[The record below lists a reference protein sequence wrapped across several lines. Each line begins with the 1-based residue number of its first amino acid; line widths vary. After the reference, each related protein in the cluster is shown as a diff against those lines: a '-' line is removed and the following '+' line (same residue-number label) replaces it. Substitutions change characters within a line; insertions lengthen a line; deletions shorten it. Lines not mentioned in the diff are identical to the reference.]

1 MATLVGMALVVA
13 SVGAQLAAPNVLLYR
28 AIVLKDDPR
37 RAYDAVEKVWVP
49 DGAWRSFIE
58 RQLRK
63 HRIDFELL

>member
-37 RAYDAVEKVWVP
+37 RAYDAVEK
-49 DGAWRSFIE
+49 
-58 RQLRK
+58 LRK